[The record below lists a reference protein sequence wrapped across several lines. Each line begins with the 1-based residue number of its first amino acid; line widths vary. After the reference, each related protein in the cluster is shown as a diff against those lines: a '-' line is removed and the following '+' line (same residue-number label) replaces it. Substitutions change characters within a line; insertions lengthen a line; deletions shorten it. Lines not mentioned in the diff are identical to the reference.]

1 MRSPI
6 GPLFQLNGEVTDVVS
21 LCTDDDI
28 VIEVIF
34 VYIFSLKLF
43 GFWRRQVIESVYVFP
58 LKPLRFWIRQYSKPL
73 RVYIFPETLWIL
85 ETPIH

>member
-28 VIEVIF
+28 LIEVIF
-34 VYIFSLKLF
+34 VYIFSLKPF
-43 GFWRRQVIESVYVFP
+43 GFWRRQFIESVYVSLETLWIWIRQFIESVYVFP
-58 LKPLRFWIRQYSKPL
+58 
-73 RVYIFPETLWIL
+73 ETRWIL